1 MDTWG
6 TCSQNQ
12 PATNWRPSVRNS
24 RHFQLWYRLHTSRV
38 CAEHNMQPT
47 LLLLRKTQLQDGN
60 WQIIA
65 KRVPPSGRPAGER
78 ERERRH
84 TTWLALLSTRLVL
97 LLHRSKC
104 LLWNISIIPVVFGS
118 EQDCVSIYSNTSFL
132 LLMQLLHSVW
142 VPERCSCQWKGAERA
157 CNCSSRS
164 ELLFLQRRRCEKGK
178 WQQMC
183 TAVCRDIWWREK
195 SNLSVYTGDAF

>member
-1 MDTWG
+1 MRAETYRWTPEEHAARISLPQTEGPLSGTADTFSCDTDSILAG
-6 TCSQNQ
+6 CVLNTTCSL
-12 PATNWRPSVRNS
+12 PYCCFGKPSFRMETGRSSPRECHPVVDLVR
-24 RHFQLWYRLHTSRV
+24 
-38 CAEHNMQPT
+38 
-47 LLLLRKTQLQDGN
+47 
-60 WQIIA
+60 
-65 KRVPPSGRPAGER
+65 ER
-78 ERERRH
+78 EREGTQPDWLYRRRD
-84 TTWLALLSTRLVL
+84 L
-97 LLHRSKC
+97 SKC

-118 EQDCVSIYSNTSFL
+118 EQHCVSIYSNASFL

-142 VPERCSCQWKGAERA
+142 VPERCSCQWTGAEKA
-157 CNCSSRS
+157 CNCSS